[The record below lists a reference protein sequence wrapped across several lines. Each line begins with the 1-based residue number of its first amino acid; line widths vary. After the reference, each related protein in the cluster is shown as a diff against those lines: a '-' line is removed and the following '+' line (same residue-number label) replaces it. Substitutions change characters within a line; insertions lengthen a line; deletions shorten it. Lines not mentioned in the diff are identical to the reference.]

1 MVIKKHLEECSIR
14 DVNDMNKGGVMIKDG
29 INGKEIK
36 YRNPVF
42 LMRTVDKDYPG
53 LGPSSGPLTLITNV
67 VKAFFQKIRGI

>member
-1 MVIKKHLEECSIR
+1 
-14 DVNDMNKGGVMIKDG
+14 MIKDG